1 MVLLALWNVFEPAPH
16 SQINTQLLH
25 SWTVR
30 PSKFLKEN
38 VHLEDRRTSI
48 LGILHFKVTW
58 HNELT
63 NPNFYGCVVISLSRK
78 AKVTLKHGPISW
90 PRPGHRVTGTPETIH
105 HAGTTQQP
113 TKGHN
118 TGHHTGASSTSSRHP
133 MPWQF
138 YFRIPW
144 LHPRLSHD
152 CCQFNVAMNLVKVW
166 ERVLLAMMWISLQKV
181 YSSHLVCTVH
191 LVGRHL
197 VDYIHCART
206 LHLQPIYSKWQKHHC
221 LSHNV
226 LSFFHPF
233 LPSHM
238 VFLKYANISIDAPT
252 ENHHAWA

>member
-1 MVLLALWNVFEPAPH
+1 MSWPAVHGIQCEVSTLLPCEGSQSRGSNLTAQILRLRIGHHWSGHSVILQASCGCWVTGCKQPHMTFVLPWFCWLCETFFEPAPH

-38 VHLEDRRTSI
+38 VHLQDRRTSI
-48 LGILHFKVTW
+48 LGILHFKVTSW
-58 HNELT
+58 RNELT
-63 NPNFYGCVVISLSRK
+63 NPIFYGCVVISLSRK

-144 LHPRLSHD
+144 LHSRLSDD
-152 CCQFNVAMNLVKVW
+152 CCQFNLAMSLVKDGLGKGFIGHDVN
-166 ERVLLAMMWISLQKV
+166 LFKV
-181 YSSHLVCTVH
+181 
-191 LVGRHL
+191 
-197 VDYIHCART
+197 
-206 LHLQPIYSKWQKHHC
+206 
-221 LSHNV
+221 
-226 LSFFHPF
+226 
-233 LPSHM
+233 
-238 VFLKYANISIDAPT
+238 
-252 ENHHAWA
+252 

>member
-38 VHLEDRRTSI
+38 VHLQDRRTSI
-48 LGILHFKVTW
+48 LGILHFKVTSW

-63 NPNFYGCVVISLSRK
+63 NPIFYGCVVISLSRK

-152 CCQFNVAMNLVKVW
+152 CCRFNVAMSLVKDGLGKGFIGHDVN
-166 ERVLLAMMWISLQKV
+166 ISSK
-181 YSSHLVCTVH
+181 SSHLVHTVR

-206 LHLQPIYSKWQKHHC
+206 LHLQPINSKW
-221 LSHNV
+221 
-226 LSFFHPF
+226 
-233 LPSHM
+233 
-238 VFLKYANISIDAPT
+238 
-252 ENHHAWA
+252 